1 MEQKGTRARREE
13 TLHGDE
19 GCATGGLNGS
29 SLTRGGSQPLT
40 LAGAPP
46 RTLQGGRWLPT
57 PAPPSSLWTPT
68 PQGWR
73 MDLVHAGTSPL
84 FLLASA
90 SRDLCL
96 SLRFSQATRAWKQNV
111 LSACALGRGKATR
124 DVRTKAQGRRGLE
137 SDPGETHRP
146 RQLSYR
152 KGHTARVLPSTLR
165 LCGHTRITRT
175 LRRPARDARLL
186 PRSWTHL
193 KRKVGKGE

>member
-1 MEQKGTRARREE
+1 
-13 TLHGDE
+13 
-19 GCATGGLNGS
+19 
-29 SLTRGGSQPLT
+29 
-40 LAGAPP
+40 
-46 RTLQGGRWLPT
+46 
-57 PAPPSSLWTPT
+57 
-68 PQGWR
+68 

-146 RQLSYR
+146 GSFPTEKDTRQ
-152 KGHTARVLPSTLR
+152 GFCLR
-165 LCGHTRITRT
+165 LCVSVDTHGSQGRSGG
-175 LRRPARDARLL
+175 L
-186 PRSWTHL
+186 PGMLGSSL
-193 KRKVGKGE
+193 DLGLI